1 MWSCTAEWLRH
12 RRQINEAKPM
22 LITALESFRWRQA
35 RSSVSAPELSSDLN
49 TVNSHL
55 YRSFPKLAV
64 TARHQLRDVV
74 AQAGMPSAADQNAED

>member
-35 RSSVSAPELSSDLN
+35 RSSVSAPELNMS
-49 TVNSHL
+49 
-55 YRSFPKLAV
+55 RRPLAV
-64 TARHQLRDVV
+64 SMAGGLAV
-74 AQAGMPSAADQNAED
+74 AHG

>member
-55 YRSFPKLAV
+55 CEPGDVGAVNTDSKKADGHGDLPGLVRS
-64 TARHQLRDVV
+64 
-74 AQAGMPSAADQNAED
+74 G